1 MFLNRADELEALE
14 SRWSRGLGEF
24 FIVWGRRR
32 VGKTELL
39 SHFLEGKR
47 GFHFEATEGLEPD
60 HLADISRL
68 IAEETGSRL
77 LAEQPLTSWP
87 AVLAALEEYAKQGPA
102 IVILDEFQ
110 WIARA
115 TNDIGS
121 QLNRWW
127 RTAGK
132 DLPIFL
138 ILSGSEVS
146 FFEREVL
153 TGTMFG
159 RRTGQQQLA
168 PFDYRAAG
176 LFFPGWSSE
185 DRIRAYAV
193 CGGMPYY
200 LEQFD
205 PDLAL
210 ADNVLRTMLRRDGVL
225 HEEAKLLLHE
235 ELPDPA
241 RYFSILR
248 AIENGATKHNE
259 IQQRT
264 GIAKATL
271 GESLVLLRELQL
283 VRRRAP
289 VTVANPDRT
298 KQTSYEITDGYLRF
312 YFRFM
317 LPFESRLQSNAAAE
331 RHLNETVLPNL
342 DRFVSK
348 PTFEEICQ
356 TYVQREENAAAAGAW
371 WGSVRT
377 GRSSEMREVDVVAI
391 GGGGEALAIGS
402 CKWSSDQVGLG
413 EENLLTQLQPH
424 IPKTT
429 AETRHYFFSLA
440 GFGDDLLALS
450 QATPD
455 RYRLVAADDLFSN
468 GAGEPA

>member
-1 MFLNRADELEALE
+1 VFLNRTDELAALE
-14 SRWSRGLGEF
+14 NRWQRGRGELF
-24 FIVWGRRR
+24 LVWGRRR

-39 SHFLEGKR
+39 SRFLTGKR

-60 HLADISRL
+60 HLADIGQIL
-68 IAEETGSRL
+68 AEETGSAL
-77 LAEQPLTSWP
+77 LATQQLTSWP

-115 TNDIGS
+115 TGDIGS

-127 RTAGK
+127 RTVGR

-159 RRTGQQQLA
+159 RRTGQLRLA
-168 PFDYRAAG
+168 PFDYGAAA
-176 LFFPGWSSE
+176 LFLPNWTPE
-185 DRIRAYAV
+185 DRIRAFAV

-200 LEQFD
+200 LEQLD
-205 PDLAL
+205 PDCSLSE
-210 ADNVLRTMLRRDGVL
+210 NILRMILQRDGVL
-225 HEEAKLLLHE
+225 HEEARLLLHE

-248 AIENGATKHNE
+248 AIENGATKHSE
-259 IQQRT
+259 IQHRT

-271 GESLVLLRELQL
+271 DESLVLLRELHL
-283 VRRRAP
+283 VRRRVP
-289 VTVANPDRT
+289 VTVTNPERT
-298 KQTSYEITDGYLRF
+298 KQTRYEISDGYLRF

-317 LPFESRLQSNAAAE
+317 LPFESRLKTNADAE
-331 RHLNETVLPNL
+331 RHLRETVMPRL
-342 DRFVSK
+342 DQFVSK
-348 PTFEEICQ
+348 PAFEEVCQ
-356 TYVQREENAAAAGAW
+356 TFVQREEGAAAVGSW

-377 GRSSEMREVDVVAI
+377 GRKTEMREVDVVAVD
-391 GGGGEALAIGS
+391 GDGAALAIGS
-402 CKWSSDQVGLG
+402 CKWTKAGVGIAQEAILA
-413 EENLLTQLQPH
+413 ELQPH

-429 AETRHYFFSLA
+429 SATRHYYFSLS
-440 GFGDDLLALS
+440 GFERQLVELAE
-450 QATPD
+450 AAPD
-455 RYRLVAADDLFSN
+455 SVRLVGPGDLYSR
-468 GAGEPA
+468 